1 MAGDNVDG
9 VSTRES
15 LKSALKEIVDRTAS
29 VELSGYRDSAE
40 MSGIPESSSKL
51 AAQETSG
58 ISGQSDK
65 ELKPS
70 PLSGTEMASTTATSS
85 KSKSKSSTA
94 TTQQSITSRVETPS
108 DADVRLSSAISGLQ
122 DYFRKPC
129 FVHSRLDD
137 AVDVS
142 SVITAMSPDNF
153 SHLSHSSLVRT
164 ATGVRE
170 LAKRIGQATIKVN
183 LRSILIVTKARD
195 NSLIRLTREL
205 ARWLILTRKVNVYV
219 DAKLRLSK
227 RFDADH
233 LLDPSD
239 HELDSCLRF
248 WTPELTSMMPDLFDL
263 VLTLGGDG
271 TVLYTSWL
279 FQHIVPPILA
289 FSLGS
294 LGFLTNFPF
303 QDYEKTL
310 NRVFDDGINVNLRMR
325 FTCTIYKD
333 GHQTETFEVINE
345 IVIDRGPSPWI
356 SMLELYGNGHLLTVV
371 QADGLILSTPT
382 GSTAYSLSAGG
393 SLVHPEIPAISVTP
407 ICPHTLSFRPM
418 LLPDSMLL
426 KVCVPRGA
434 RNTAWAS
441 FDGRH
446 RVELRSND
454 YVTVT
459 ASQYPFPT
467 VTASTMDYIESVSR
481 TLKWNVRE
489 QQKPFSEDSDGSTT
503 PVNDDEGA
511 DDDQLDDDWDID
523 DSAFFSSSSSSTAL
537 SGFNSA
543 PQSAVT
549 TGSSSP
555 LHRDFLTLDG
565 K

>member
-1 MAGDNVDG
+1 MLMARQSIDSNGMSAVLSAAKNGIPLPVQAPG
-9 VSTRES
+9 TPVGFVSPSNSATTRR
-15 LKSALKEIVDRTAS
+15 SAL
-29 VELSGYRDSAE
+29 
-40 MSGIPESSSKL
+40 
-51 AAQETSG
+51 
-58 ISGQSDK
+58 
-65 ELKPS
+65 
-70 PLSGTEMASTTATSS
+70 
-85 KSKSKSSTA
+85 
-94 TTQQSITSRVETPS
+94 
-108 DADVRLSSAISGLQ
+108 SGLH

-129 FVHSRLDD
+129 FVHSRFDD
-137 AVDVS
+137 AVDVAKVLKEIS
-142 SVITAMSPDNF
+142 SDNF
-153 SHLSHSSLVRT
+153 DHISHSSLVQT

-170 LAKRIGQATIKVN
+170 LAKRIGQATININV
-183 LRSILIVTKARD
+183 RSVLIVTKARD
-195 NSLIRLTREL
+195 NSLIGLTRQLAQWLMLTRE
-205 ARWLILTRKVNVYV
+205 VNVYV

-227 RFDADH
+227 RFNADG
-233 LLDPSD
+233 LLDENDKFESR
-239 HELDSCLRF
+239 LRY
-248 WTPELTSMMPDLFDL
+248 WTPELTNTMPDLFDL

-279 FQHIVPPILA
+279 FQRIVPPVLA

-294 LGFLTNFPF
+294 LGFLTNFQF
-303 QDYEKTL
+303 QDYQAHL
-310 NRVFDDGINVNLRMR
+310 NKVFDDGIKVNLRMR
-325 FTCTIYKD
+325 FTCTVFKG
-333 GHQTETFEVINE
+333 GHQSEVHEVINE

-356 SMLELYGNGHLLTVV
+356 SMLELYGDNNLLTMV

-393 SLVHPEIPAISVTP
+393 SLVHPEIPAISITP

-426 KVCVPRGA
+426 KVSVPRHA

-446 RVELRSND
+446 RVELRSGD

-467 VTASTMDYIESVSR
+467 VSASTMDYIESVSR

-489 QQKPFSEDSDGSTT
+489 QQKPFKDYVDTDRDESRI
-503 PVNDDEGA
+503 PVQEEEE
-511 DDDQLDDDWDID
+511 WDID
-523 DSAFFSSSSSSTAL
+523 DSAFFSTSSSSTML
-537 SGFNSA
+537 SSFGSA

-555 LHRDFLTLDG
+555 LHKGFSFLNLNG
-565 K
+565 SPK